1 MPKSDDPDEDF
12 AQRNLE
18 ERIKPRHL
26 RVVLAVQ
33 ATGNMTK
40 AGERLKLSQ
49 SSISKTISEVEETI
63 GAQVFERRDKAWV
76 TTEAGNKFV
85 RMGLHVRNEIR
96 ILRDEI
102 NLLNR
107 GHVGMV
113 TIGVQSI
120 SAQPVMVKAISQVA
134 KQFPSIN
141 IRLIEGSI
149 DNLLQQL
156 RDSQIDLVVGRMVAQ
171 LMASDL
177 DGATIIVEP
186 YAIVASSNH
195 PFFDRGE
202 PRWENCILEHWCL
215 PLPETPVRN
224 HLERTLAMLNLPL
237 PTKRIESN
245 SLITNLMIHQEMDIF
260 SLVQMSVALRWRKR
274 KLARLVPLQFLVNN
288 PPMGLIWP
296 KHGRFTP
303 ATKLVWEVFT
313 STIEKSRGT
322 QIKAS
327 WPDTPF

>member
-134 KQFPSIN
+134 KQFPNIN
-141 IRLIEGSI
+141 IGVPTRVGRRRPESMNVLATVAVAGHAASRSSRVATLRRGRKAPGGGMSCRLQSYVPVR
-149 DNLLQQL
+149 LMC
-156 RDSQIDLVVGRMVAQ
+156 SQICGEMWRRISFGRTCP
-171 LMASDL
+171 S
-177 DGATIIVEP
+177 
-186 YAIVASSNH
+186 
-195 PFFDRGE
+195 
-202 PRWENCILEHWCL
+202 
-215 PLPETPVRN
+215 
-224 HLERTLAMLNLPL
+224 
-237 PTKRIESN
+237 
-245 SLITNLMIHQEMDIF
+245 
-260 SLVQMSVALRWRKR
+260 
-274 KLARLVPLQFLVNN
+274 AR
-288 PPMGLIWP
+288 
-296 KHGRFTP
+296 
-303 ATKLVWEVFT
+303 
-313 STIEKSRGT
+313 S
-322 QIKAS
+322 
-327 WPDTPF
+327 